1 MRFVQPI
8 RDPEIV
14 ADIKDHLRDT
24 NARNYIM
31 LLIGLNTG
39 LRIADILKLRVRDV
53 TGTHIVTTEIKTK
66 KQKRVL
72 ITHELK
78 QALKEY
84 IQEKPSNE
92 FLIKSREGQNRP
104 ITGSMAYKVMRGIAA
119 EFCLQEIGCHTLRKT
134 FGYFF
139 YKQYNDIAL
148 LMRLFNHSSEK
159 VTLRYIGIEQDTMD
173 VHLKRFK
180 I

>member
-1 MRFVQPI
+1 MNFVQPI
-8 RDPEIV
+8 RDPEIL
-14 ADIKDHLRDT
+14 ADIKDHLKDT
-24 NARNYIM
+24 NTRNYIM
-31 LLIGLNTG
+31 ILIGLNTG
-39 LRIADILKLRVRDV
+39 LRIADILKQRVRDV
-53 TGTHIVTTEIKTK
+53 YGTHIVTKEIKTR

-72 ITHELK
+72 ITPELK
-78 QALKEY
+78 RELEAYIKDKPGNEY
-84 IQEKPSNE
+84 
-92 FLIKSREGQNRP
+92 LIKSREGLNRP
-104 ITGSMAYKVMRGIAA
+104 ITSSMAYKVMCKVAF
-119 EFCLQEIGCHTLRKT
+119 EFGLQEIGCHTLRKT

-139 YKQYNDIAL
+139 YQQYNDIAM